1 MGRRRFRLREGG
13 GQQQRGATALEEGEE
28 DWQHEIDQETTVG
41 RSVGPF
47 APDQSG
53 VGCTDDD
60 LEGETAGGR
69 GLSTGD

>member
-1 MGRRRFRLREGG
+1 M
-13 GQQQRGATALEEGEE
+13 EEGEG